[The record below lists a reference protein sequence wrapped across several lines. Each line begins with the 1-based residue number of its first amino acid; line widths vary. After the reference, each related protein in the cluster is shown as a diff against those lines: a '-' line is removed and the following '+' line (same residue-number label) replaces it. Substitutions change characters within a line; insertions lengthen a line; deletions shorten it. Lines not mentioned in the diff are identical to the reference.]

1 MRKILILAI
10 LAVPVIILLT
20 LPVRAILP
28 LFDPPDQLGQVRGTI
43 WSGQARWS
51 QLGHAPMDVEWRW
64 TGGRDWRFQ
73 AGDGH
78 TLLEGRL
85 QPGDGLRV
93 RDLTGRIELDRV
105 DLAHWFYN
113 TRPAGHLEVD
123 LSEAIL
129 DPGKVPSLRGQVI
142 WADARL
148 EGGVHEHLGRV
159 AIDLE
164 PRDGY
169 QHARVRSLEPAA
181 VQIQGEIRSD
191 QSQYETDLWLRASAE
206 RPELTRQLAPLG
218 ELQPDGQ
225 VRIQLRGSLG
235 W

>member
-10 LAVPVIILLT
+10 IVLPVIVLVT
-20 LPVRAILP
+20 LPVRTILP

-51 QLGHAPMDVEWRW
+51 QPGHGPLRVEWRW
-64 TGGRDWRFQ
+64 SGGRDWHIKVSDQ
-73 AGDGH
+73 ATRLDG
-78 TLLEGRL
+78 RI

-113 TRPAGHLEVD
+113 ARPAGHLEVD
-123 LSEAIL
+123 ISEGYLNA
-129 DPGKVPSLRGQVI
+129 GEVPRFKGNLI

-148 EGGVHEHLGRV
+148 EGGVHERLGRV
-159 AIDLE
+159 AIELE
-164 PRDGY
+164 PQPDH
-169 QHARVRSLEPAA
+169 QLARIRSLEPAA
-181 VQIQGEIRSD
+181 VQIRGEIRTDDSHYD
-191 QSQYETDLWLRASAE
+191 ADLWLRASAE